1 MFRLTIEPELEP
13 FLHRRIERIN
23 EADPHASPDERTK
36 QFAEITDV
44 AYGDSILVQDER
56 GIILKIR
63 KPKNRGV
70 IQIIGKDGTT
80 YTVSEIGMTSSVRH
94 IVTAWA
100 REIAQFSQ
108 EAMDLGLCVLAD
120 RELISIR
127 KGGNGRWNWVA
138 KPELIRRYDL
148 RASRLQT
155 QKGRRV
161 KIRMDN
167 VLERNADEHYALVR
181 ARKGKR
187 AKRHRVT
194 AAWLISQELGNRAI
208 AYVDAKGHLA
218 WKAVDTCT
226 NNVIRFP
233 GNTGGRKQSA

>member
-1 MFRLTIEPELEP
+1 
-13 FLHRRIERIN
+13 
-23 EADPHASPDERTK
+23 
-36 QFAEITDV
+36 FAEITDV

-100 REIAQFSQ
+100 CKTAQFCQ
-108 EAMDLGLCVLAD
+108 ETMDVVLCVLAD

-138 KPELIRRYDL
+138 KPELIRRHDL

-167 VLERNADEHYALVR
+167 
-181 ARKGKR
+181 
-187 AKRHRVT
+187 
-194 AAWLISQELGNRAI
+194 
-208 AYVDAKGHLA
+208 
-218 WKAVDTCT
+218 
-226 NNVIRFP
+226 
-233 GNTGGRKQSA
+233 